1 MRTLATTSSTRARL
15 FLTILGY
22 TLIAII
28 AAKCNIT
35 YNQAVNIISGI
46 REVVYANGSHAHV
59 EYTKEQGELI
69 EKLKIGL

>member
-1 MRTLATTSSTRARL
+1 M
-15 FLTILGY
+15 
-22 TLIAII
+22 IAIM
-28 AAKCNIT
+28 AAKCTIT
-35 YNQAVNIISGI
+35 YNQALKTISGI